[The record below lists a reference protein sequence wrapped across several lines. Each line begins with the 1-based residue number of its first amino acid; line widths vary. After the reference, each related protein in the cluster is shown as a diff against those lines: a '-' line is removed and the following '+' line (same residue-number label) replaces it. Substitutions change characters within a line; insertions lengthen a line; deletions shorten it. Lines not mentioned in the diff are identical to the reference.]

1 MAETYEQIIE
11 EIEGLKES
19 AKSFRPIFE
28 YADRNG
34 IPTTSDTEKL
44 SSYEVEAMKHLAAR
58 VRDAVAG
65 DPSEWWVEDADGN
78 RVHIGDDVKNCYD
91 CTFYVFGLGVRNGK
105 QTVEYDD
112 GYDYADTVRKVIPD
126 TREKIIEDAYGRIK
140 RTYHAKPFHEG
151 EYIEIISDAV
161 DRAMKLGAEVDN
173 A

>member
-126 TREKIIEDAYGRIK
+126 TREKIIEDTFNRIRSVFLK
-140 RTYHAKPFHEG
+140 GNIRKTD
-151 EYIEIISDAV
+151 YIELNGDAV
-161 DRAMKLGAEVDN
+161 DRVMKLGAE
-173 A
+173 